1 MYIHPKARL
10 TCKCQEK
17 NMTVVNK
24 SCSLNLNEGP
34 KVALLFLTL
43 CKKYFFFNSRLHKI
57 PELTDFALWHVPF
70 WCAHDAD
77 QKQNWQ
83 FIMRSKVL
91 LVEIKMYA
99 QILTSCVGTVAKRAN
114 LRHFGRQFAL
124 EIQKSLWEKLFYL
137 DRNICELW
145 ICFWSIFWTLWV
157 IWYTYRRKMHTV
169 QMWCGG
175 AKKWPF

>member
-43 CKKYFFFNSRLHKI
+43 CKKYFFFNSRHHKI

-70 WCAHDAD
+70 WSILAD

-91 LVEIKMYA
+91 LVEIKIYV
-99 QILTSCVGTVAKRAN
+99 QILSSSRMRWHCGETRKFAT
-114 LRHFGRQFAL
+114 LRKT
-124 EIQKSLWEKLFYL
+124 ICI
-137 DRNICELW
+137 RN
-145 ICFWSIFWTLWV
+145 TKKPMRKV
-157 IWYTYRRKMHTV
+157 ILS
-169 QMWCGG
+169 GS
-175 AKKWPF
+175 